1 MFRTTRNNR
10 PEPAAGEPAA
20 PNATQPQ
27 QQTQTPAAPPAHAA
41 TPAAPAVAPP
51 QSAPPRAAQTS
62 SPALATPSTPRAVT
76 ETDALARDLK
86 EGLVGGYVGLH
97 SAVSG
102 EANFKGM
109 LRVDGRVSG
118 RINSQDGTLIVSAG
132 GQVDADIE
140 VAVAKINGTVKGDIR
155 ARERIEFGR
164 TARVTG
170 NIHTPALVIE
180 QGAIFEG
187 SCRMTEQPPAPQAR
201 PRAATATTNAPARN
215 VSAPSA
221 PPAKESKPAPTPA
234 ARVVAPPDV
243 PAAPVAREGAL
254 V

>member
-1 MFRTTRNNR
+1 MFRTNRNNK
-10 PEPAAGEPAA
+10 PEPAAGEQAA
-20 PNATQPQ
+20 PPTPAPVAPTPPP
-27 QQTQTPAAPPAHAA
+27 TPAATSVATANTPPS
-41 TPAAPAVAPP
+41 APAQA
-51 QSAPPRAAQTS
+51 APPRAPQTPV
-62 SPALATPSTPRAVT
+62 SPALATPTQPRAVT

-86 EGLVGGYVGLH
+86 DGLVGGFVGVH

-155 ARERIEFGR
+155 AHGRIEFGR
-164 TARVTG
+164 TARVNG
-170 NIHTPALVIE
+170 NIHTPALIIE

-187 SCRMTEQPPAPQAR
+187 NCRMTEQPAQADR
-201 PRAATATTNAPARN
+201 PRAQAPTRTAATQQTAASGKEHKPVPAVPTTAAPAR
-215 VSAPSA
+215 
-221 PPAKESKPAPTPA
+221 PAPTTT
-234 ARVVAPPDV
+234 
-243 PAAPVAREGAL
+243 REGAT